1 MNREAAFLLA
11 AVRRFLRPQWPLP
24 ATQDLDWDRL
34 ASLAAAHTVI
44 PQLYVA
50 VKDSPVP
57 PDWLVRLREQFEAAG
72 RFNLA
77 LSSELVR
84 LLWVFEREGIAA
96 VPLKGPAL
104 AVALYGNL
112 ALRASSDLD
121 LLIHPR
127 DFPRVRSLLA
137 CNGYRQTS
145 VQHWPG
151 DAPVFRAR
159 ERQISFLDASGAFS
173 VDVHWHPLPTYIPE
187 NFAPARIWDTLQG
200 ITLGGRI
207 VRTLAPAYLLLYL
220 CAHGG
225 KHGWE
230 RLAWICDLARL
241 LQLEP
246 ELDWNAVLA
255 EARRTRTRRML
266 AAGLLVA
273 GDLLG
278 SDLPSP
284 AARFVAEVPQ
294 ARALANDVWSR
305 FESNTP
311 IPTPALDMTGFC
323 LRLFDT
329 PGQRLRLIFGTWIG
343 PSEADYRAL
352 KLPPFLF
359 PLYYAYRPLRL
370 VVRRLL
376 GRSRW

>member
-11 AVRRFLRPQWPLP
+11 AVRRFLRPESPLP
-24 ATQDLDWDRL
+24 QASSLDWDRL
-34 ASLAAAHTVI
+34 AAMTSAHTVV
-44 PQLYVA
+44 PQLYLA

-57 PDWLVRLREQFEAAG
+57 PDWLARLREQFEAAG

-84 LLWVFEREGIAA
+84 LLWVLEREGIAA

-104 AVALYGNL
+104 AVTLYGNL

-121 LLIHPR
+121 LLVHPC

-151 DAPVFRAR
+151 EAPAFRAR

-173 VDVHWHPLPTYIPE
+173 VDVHWHPLPAYIPE
-187 NFAPARIWDTLQG
+187 NFETERVWATLQS
-200 ITLGGRI
+200 IVLGGREL
-207 VRTLAPAYLLLYL
+207 RTLAPGYLLLYL

-241 LQLEP
+241 LQLETA
-246 ELDWNAVLA
+246 LDWDAVFE

-266 AAGLLVA
+266 ATGLLVA

-278 SDLPSP
+278 SDLPVP
-284 AARFVAEVPQ
+284 AARFVAGIPQ
-294 ARALANDVWSR
+294 ARALADDVWSR
-305 FESNTP
+305 FEDSTP

-329 PGQRLRLIFGTWIG
+329 PGQRLRLLFGTWIA
-343 PSEADYRAL
+343 PSEADYRTL
-352 KLPPFLF
+352 KLPPVLF

-370 VVRRLL
+370 VARRLL